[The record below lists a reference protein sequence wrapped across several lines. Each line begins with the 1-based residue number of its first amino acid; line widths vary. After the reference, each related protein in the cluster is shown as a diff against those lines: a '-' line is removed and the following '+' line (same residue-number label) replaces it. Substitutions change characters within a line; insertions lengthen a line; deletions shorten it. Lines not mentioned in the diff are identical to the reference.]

1 MGCNASKNAKEEEDP
16 VQNPNP
22 YPNAEGAAD
31 AADDLTDA
39 VDSVEDLAKKAKQ
52 AKKQVQKLLGLGEKE
67 LMEEEMVE
75 GSEKTLSTVE
85 SKEVVVLCCIP
96 VHVLPG
102 DSFKQKLKQ
111 ESVMETETTTQW
123 SSSFSNKSSA
133 TVSDSCVARG
143 NNVACTDRRLCFY
156 RWAQRAL

>member
-39 VDSVEDLAKKAKQ
+39 VDSAEDLAKKQ
-52 AKKQVQKLLGLGEKE
+52 VKKQVQKLLGLGKKE
-67 LMEEEMVE
+67 LVEEEMVE

-102 DSFKQKLKQ
+102 DSFKQVLKQ
-111 ESVMETETTTQW
+111 ESVMETETTTHW

-133 TVSDSCVARG
+133 TVSDS
-143 NNVACTDRRLCFY
+143 
-156 RWAQRAL
+156 

>member
-1 MGCNASKNAKEEEDP
+1 MGCNESKNAKEEEDP

-22 YPNAEGAAD
+22 CVVGTAD
-31 AADDLTDA
+31 AADELTDA
-39 VDSVEDLAKKAKQ
+39 VDSAEDLAKKQ
-52 AKKQVQKLLGLGEKE
+52 VKKQVQKLLGLGEKE

-75 GSEKTLSTVE
+75 GSEKTLSTIE

-96 VHVLPG
+96 VHVLSG
-102 DSFKQKLKQ
+102 DTFKQKLKE

-133 TVSDSCVARG
+133 TVSDSCFPRG
-143 NNVACTDRRLCFY
+143 NKVACTDIRLCFY
-156 RWAQRAL
+156 RWAQRAF